1 MKLTPLSWV
10 SSLVRRDPPAAAR
23 VSRPIA
29 RPIAPRTGAA
39 ARSPEPEATAL
50 SSVGQAWLDGLP
62 SRLRPTCTAA
72 AYPRIVNR
80 LALCWRDPELVA
92 KVFADLM
99 VDRRGGRRGFPPA
112 VAAELLAL
120 RDAQALEPVASR
132 ATRAWDLRTVATSD
146 RDSRF
151 DEDAI
156 ATRF

>member
-10 SSLVRRDPPAAAR
+10 SSLVRRDEPAPVRAPRPPAR
-23 VSRPIA
+23 SS
-29 RPIAPRTGAA
+29 APRTGAA
-39 ARSPEPEATAL
+39 ARSPDPQAMAL

-62 SRLRPTCTAA
+62 RRLRPARTAA

-99 VDRRGGRRGFPPA
+99 VDRRGGRRGFPPD

-120 RDAQALEPVASR
+120 RDAQALEPAASR

-146 RDSRF
+146 RDGRF
-151 DEDAI
+151 DADAI
-156 ATRF
+156 ATRL